1 MAGRK
6 NLFEPVA
13 EKFMLQIR
21 EGRLAPGEKMPSEHE
36 LCRHYSLSRSSIRKV
51 LDYLEQ
57 RGLIRREPGVGS
69 FVCEKDAGLVETTLG
84 NSFIKMPVLHE
95 VSVIDGKWAITMD
108 FIKGKTLQQLM
119 DENPDKK
126 DTYLNQFIDIQCE
139 IHAQYMPLLS
149 KLKDKMAR
157 QIKTLGQIDEI
168 KKYEL
173 LTRLDSMPKHIKL
186 CHGNF
191 EPKNVIINDEG
202 TYVINWGSARQGNAS
217 ADVARTYLLFCLN
230 NPDLAEAYLDK
241 YCVKSG
247 TSKQYVQAW
256 LPIVAAAQLIKGKP
270 EEKDLLMK
278 WIDVVDY
285 D

>member
-1 MAGRK
+1 MKLDNFVASSDIYDVYESYGMAVRIYK
-6 NLFEPVA
+6 KPEYK
-13 EKFMLQIR
+13 EKCLYAALTHAR
-21 EGRLAPGEKMPSEHE
+21 
-36 LCRHYSLSRSSIRKV
+36 
-51 LDYLEQ
+51 
-57 RGLIRREPGVGS
+57 
-69 FVCEKDAGLVETTLG
+69 VETTLG

-217 ADVARTYLLFCLN
+217 ADV
-230 NPDLAEAYLDK
+230 
-241 YCVKSG
+241 V
-247 TSKQYVQAW
+247 
-256 LPIVAAAQLIKGKP
+256 
-270 EEKDLLMK
+270 
-278 WIDVVDY
+278 
-285 D
+285 

>member
-1 MAGRK
+1 MKLDNFVASSDIYDVYESDGMAVRIYK
-6 NLFEPVA
+6 KPEYK
-13 EKFMLQIR
+13 EKCLYAALTHAR
-21 EGRLAPGEKMPSEHE
+21 
-36 LCRHYSLSRSSIRKV
+36 
-51 LDYLEQ
+51 
-57 RGLIRREPGVGS
+57 
-69 FVCEKDAGLVETTLG
+69 VETTLG

-173 LTRLDSMPKHIKL
+173 LQDLIQCQSTLSFAMVTLSQRTLSSMTRVLMLSIGVL
-186 CHGNF
+186 
-191 EPKNVIINDEG
+191 
-202 TYVINWGSARQGNAS
+202 
-217 ADVARTYLLFCLN
+217 
-230 NPDLAEAYLDK
+230 LDK
-241 YCVKSG
+241 AMLLLTLQEHTCCSAL
-247 TSKQYVQAW
+247 T
-256 LPIVAAAQLIKGKP
+256 ILI
-270 EEKDLLMK
+270 LLRL
-278 WIDVVDY
+278 ILISIA
-285 D
+285 